1 MTMQP
6 IRRPFEGG
14 NLHVWTEVHKD
25 INRIRQRVV
34 QHDQNM
40 VMDTYEI
47 CAELE
52 LRIKTLEQQDTS
64 IPKNRPA
71 AVAQQEEQTID
82 TSTQTANTAE

>member
-1 MTMQP
+1 MMQQP

-34 QHDQNM
+34 RPDQNM

-64 IPKNRPA
+64 IPKNRSVA
-71 AVAQQEEQTID
+71 AAQEEQAHA
-82 TSTQTANTAE
+82 TSQETANTTE